1 LSPRKAPEAAPA
13 TTIGKLKSPVDATT
27 PAVITEVS
35 LGTMGTSASRY
46 ASSAMIRYAQPEA
59 FETRSVNWLKIA
71 AYLRGRG
78 RASA

>member
-1 LSPRKAPEAAPA
+1 
-13 TTIGKLKSPVDATT
+13 
-27 PAVITEVS
+27 VITEVS
-35 LGTMGTSASRY
+35 LGTMGTSASKY
-46 ASSAMIRYAQPEA
+46 ASSATIRYAQPEA